1 MCGTYGAVNIVSGP
15 TLRVWALIL
24 ALAVG
29 SNGHSLLH

>member
-1 MCGTYGAVNIVSGP
+1 MFETHRTVNVVSAS

>member
-1 MCGTYGAVNIVSGP
+1 MFETHQTVNIVPGS

-29 SNGHSLLH
+29 SNDHSLLH